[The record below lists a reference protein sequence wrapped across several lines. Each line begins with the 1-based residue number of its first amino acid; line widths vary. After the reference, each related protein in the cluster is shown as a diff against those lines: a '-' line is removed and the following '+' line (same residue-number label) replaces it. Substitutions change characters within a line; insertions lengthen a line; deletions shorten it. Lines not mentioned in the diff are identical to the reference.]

1 MKSINEKSVYVN
13 THVFEMLKELLNI
26 RGKLLLSVRF
36 VQDEQEKPTCFS
48 ELDYSLPVY
57 FVHFTVPQEKKK
69 VLVTVKTEWCQGDNN
84 YPNHLKFAYFK

>member
-1 MKSINEKSVYVN
+1 
-13 THVFEMLKELLNI
+13 MLEELLNI

-48 ELDYSLPVY
+48 ELDYSLPAY

-69 VLVTVKTEWCQGDNN
+69 STRDCKDRMLPRG
-84 YPNHLKFAYFK
+84 

>member
-1 MKSINEKSVYVN
+1 MKSINEKSVYGK

-26 RGKLLLSVRF
+26 RGKLFLSVHF

-57 FVHFTVPQEKKK
+57 FVHFTVPQNKGEKKSTCDCK
-69 VLVTVKTEWCQGDNN
+69 DRTLPRG
-84 YPNHLKFAYFK
+84 